1 MSLHSPEFLVILGVN
16 GVVIIL
22 SISFGEILPDIL
34 NNKKIIEKLSI
45 DGIYLNDDKA
55 LKMQI
60 NFT

>member
-1 MSLHSPEFLVILGVN
+1 M
-16 GVVIIL
+16 VIIL

-34 NNKKIIEKLSI
+34 NNKLSI